1 VPSSAAR
8 YPKRSIVRPAKLVP
22 SPPPRNSE
30 KANSATAAL
39 LALLVWF
46 VPHLLQQQA
55 TRVAGETTQL
65 REMLLDLLNEQESAT
80 VRQGQ
85 LNASLSSLQDQL
97 SDIASAGNRSMVV
110 DQQASQV
117 AESGMQQL
125 EARLSELQ
133 AQIKEWADGR
143 QHGARQRAAQDNEAW
158 ANLMGLLA
166 SIQERVGTLSQDRAS
181 VMAGLQAGAL
191 LEEWRGYKPARCWR
205 SWNKKCRTC
214 AASRRRSR
222 RSNGGYVAR

>member
-1 VPSSAAR
+1 MSALFVALG
-8 YPKRSIVRPAKLVP
+8 IMVL
-22 SPPPRNSE
+22 
-30 KANSATAAL
+30 AL
-39 LALLVWF
+39 LALLLWF

-65 REMLLDLLNEQESAT
+65 REMLLDLLNEQESVT
-80 VRQGQ
+80 IRQGQ

-97 SDIASAGNRSMVV
+97 SDIASAGNRALVV
-110 DQQASQV
+110 DQQASRV

-125 EARLSELQ
+125 EARLTELQ
-133 AQIKEWADGR
+133 GQIKDWADGR

-191 LEEWRGYKPARCWR
+191 LEELEQEMQNLRGISEEIETLQWRL
-205 SWNKKCRTC
+205 
-214 AASRRRSR
+214 RRSLHER
-222 RSNGGYVAR
+222 ESNLSILRTRTSNGA